1 MRKPKSKC
9 QFPWENYVGT
19 KLSLFLV
26 LTTFYICLITH
37 MVMQL
42 IKVFNPLIMNHNR
55 SLMRYKVIKVWHIN
69 FDIILLIESLVIWN
83 FTSFW
88 IVSVFS
94 TLINFVSKNLQN
106 TYHITDYFLK
116 LNKRS
121 PIQFLVKLMRLDI
134 ISYQNHFNL
143 LQKICINS
151 QRAAVYLTCLKWNTL
166 SRDGIILEI
175 EFIFLSNSQKSF
187 CILQV
192 FLTQ

>member
-1 MRKPKSKC
+1 MALGCCVWKNRLA
-9 QFPWENYVGT
+9 QVG
-19 KLSLFLV
+19 
-26 LTTFYICLITH
+26 
-37 MVMQL
+37 M
-42 IKVFNPLIMNHNR
+42 
-55 SLMRYKVIKVWHIN
+55 
-69 FDIILLIESLVIWN
+69 
-83 FTSFW
+83 
-88 IVSVFS
+88 
-94 TLINFVSKNLQN
+94 
-106 TYHITDYFLK
+106 
-116 LNKRS
+116 
-121 PIQFLVKLMRLDI
+121 DI